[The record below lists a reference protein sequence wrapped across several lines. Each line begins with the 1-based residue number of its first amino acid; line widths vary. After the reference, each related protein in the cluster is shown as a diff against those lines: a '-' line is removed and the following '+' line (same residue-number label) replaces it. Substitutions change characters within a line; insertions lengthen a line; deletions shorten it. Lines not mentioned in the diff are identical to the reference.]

1 MVSKETP
8 VKEPDLLSSLLVH
21 TGNLRPAPGVTKAE
35 LGELRHLVSVSLAQ
49 GQLSDDIGP
58 AVSAQV
64 VEPNVREELEELL
77 TRVAAAPPAERFRVA
92 RRDFGI
98 GGPTTAEWA
107 IGMQPERTFGPF
119 VNEFGQQFWYDAF
132 LIAKP
137 FRVSRGSGLLLVLPV
152 DTRKKPNEPKLEI
165 PAGTVWIRA
174 NQLTSGPTPTAWTGI
189 RIKGGV
195 LDIPEGSTLTSD
207 SLSIPVPALITL
219 HIETDPPFHSGTAS
233 GRGSEATKAVA
244 KVPAAATFA
253 FGPLGIETLNTDR
266 ASLTVY
272 GNDVTFTRESAPPT
286 FEPTLRMVLIPMSAS
301 RTKFNV
307 GPTQSELFQPAGS
320 AAIEK
325 GGWALPVTT
334 SQAENLAVAEGAGS
348 MVLFTGKGLSG
359 SWRGL
364 SNGEASLGK
373 VIVAVNTLSLVFL
386 SEQTVDFRG
395 RQNFEL
401 WHESSSRRSTIV
413 AEFTKP
419 FFFSFVSGRK
429 GFDSIAY
436 QTELTG
442 HVDRPL
448 KADGGRLP
456 IEVRGTV
463 VLLQDAVSTTVGIES
478 NSRLPGGFNAMA
490 VALTNAL
497 VTITPV
503 QRLSLNGTLTDG
515 VKVDQGTLAIH
526 SGIYQVLPFLPDP
539 YAANFTLRRTQD
551 APLADTF
558 FRATVIWPGPHQPT
572 LDIALDSPDGP
583 LSRMLP
589 EPNSRSGGGRRVGN
603 FYWMLDVSSGAD
615 QLGVSWSVPTR
626 ETHLAEAQ
634 LAVSNLSIHFP
645 ARHLAAFLL
654 PQFQWEPVQN
664 TFNEN
669 TSDFDG
675 PLVSINDGGPSFF
688 RTETIHLVPVAPVP
702 VVREIVRSYTDD
714 AADVKTVF
722 TLPFGIKASAYLVDR
737 RYVASPELRL
747 LRVPFQ
753 DLRGARQISLIAG
766 IWVKPVPD
774 TPLTVRQPVLF
785 GNTEQT
791 INFPRPLPLPPPPLM
806 PDNTL
811 GLLRDDFNTRFMQ
824 EVPIERIEFS
834 GYGASIFSRWI
845 DLAEPDVGIT
855 QVSFDAFNGRT
866 SFERIQMVSILWPCI
881 ARVVRTIVLERQ
893 SSGAVLRWDSGWIA
907 TTPGLFKFKDFDHI
921 HKGDIDGMYN
931 IREIRD
937 TTQILTLLKGT
948 SHEATVQAVYYDADV
963 DFKNSPVEAGQ
974 NTAGRVPVRRQL
986 GFIQRVK
993 NPTGAKLLTPKQFD
1007 ALLKING
1014 PLGGPIDCRIR
1025 IGSSQQRKRVTLIQT
1040 EAAGVD
1046 STNVP
1051 VFAVTLYGSP
1061 VFSGSGQWSMV
1072 LIDNASKGVQPIDAQ
1087 TGVPLIKA
1095 NGGPYRWADPAD
1107 LMNPGGAQRDYAL
1120 LMSHDAQRFL
1130 FQRPKIDVNAPNISS
1145 TQPPMVADPYSM
1157 LASTGLF
1164 PPIDQAIKLQPTDL
1178 VAETLKLATANG
1190 KLAVSNLGLGKKTLL
1205 DLPAWTEKIDYSTA
1219 NLLIDSLDNWKFHL
1233 GELQQKL
1240 EFDVIGEIMTMVHG
1254 FESKAG
1260 DASKVLTPKIQF
1272 PPLLKAVTDV
1282 LDLLRRL
1289 APALPGGVGPFKFS
1303 ASFAGTTLRLDI
1315 VADFKLATKD
1325 SDQIECGMG
1334 KVRGNLKVGAELTA
1348 DIIKRE
1354 IGGAVFLEI
1363 SGSWQQLIFPAIYG
1377 GGHLRFFIRGDHAG
1391 KTTLELDACVIGS
1404 VGGTLI
1410 PGLVDLEAT
1419 VKYGYYIQ
1427 VKTRPIPGIIV
1438 GMEGRAKL
1446 LSGLLGFK
1454 FGVEGRA
1461 LIDPTEIADIDP
1473 TDPTAELQTDRP
1485 IKLYGRIRVAGT
1497 VTFAWAIEESKSF
1510 ETDFD
1515 VDVDWKTAFAA
1526 YKAGLMPVP

>member
-1 MVSKETP
+1 M
-8 VKEPDLLSSLLVH
+8 KEPALLKSLLIH
-21 TGNLRPAPGVTKAE
+21 TGNLRPGPGVTNAE
-35 LGELRHLVSVSLAQ
+35 LSELRHLMTLSLLQ
-49 GQLSDDIGP
+49 GQLPDDIGP
-58 AVSAQV
+58 AISKTE
-64 VEPNVREELEELL
+64 VEPNVLEELEELV
-77 TRVAAAPPAERFRVA
+77 TNVAAAPPAERFRVA
-92 RRDFGI
+92 RRDFGM
-98 GGPTTAEWA
+98 GGPRTADWA
-107 IGMQPERTFGPF
+107 IGMQPQRTLGPF
-119 VNEFGQQFWYDAF
+119 IDDFGRQFWFDLF
-132 LIAKP
+132 LMVKP
-137 FRVSRGSGLLLVLPV
+137 FRVSRGSGLLLVLPIG
-152 DTRKKPNEPKLEI
+152 TRKKPNEPELEI

-174 NQLTSGPTPTAWTGI
+174 NQLAAGPTPASWTGV
-189 RIKGGV
+189 RVKGGV
-195 LDIPEGSTLTSD
+195 LDVPEGSTVTND
-207 SLSIPVPALITL
+207 TLSIPVPALITL
-219 HIETDPPFHSGTAS
+219 HIELDPPSLSGTES
-233 GRGSEATKAVA
+233 GPGSEATKAVA
-244 KVPAAATFA
+244 KVPAAAAFT
-253 FGPLGIETLNTDR
+253 FGPLGIETLDADR
-266 ASLTVY
+266 ASLSVY
-272 GNDVTFTRESAPPT
+272 GDDVTFTRDSTPPS
-286 FEPTLRMVLIPMSAS
+286 FEPALRMVLIPMSAN
-301 RTKFNV
+301 RAKFNV
-307 GPTQSELFQPAGS
+307 GLTQSELFQPAAS
-320 AAIEK
+320 APIER
-325 GGWALPVTT
+325 GGWALPITT
-334 SQAENLAVAEGAGS
+334 SQPENLATAEGAGS

-364 SNGEASLGK
+364 SNGEASLRK
-373 VIVAVNTLSLVFL
+373 VIIAVDTSSLVFL

-395 RQNFEL
+395 RQTFEL
-401 WHESSSRRSTIV
+401 WHESASRRSTIE
-413 AEFTKP
+413 AKYTKP
-419 FFFSFVSGRK
+419 FFFSFVSSRK
-429 GFDSIAY
+429 GFDSIAF

-442 HVDRPL
+442 NLDRPL
-448 KADGGRLP
+448 KADNGRLL

-463 VLLQDAVSTTVGIES
+463 VLLQDSVATTVGIEA
-478 NSRLPGGFNAMA
+478 NSRLAGGFNAMA

-503 QRLSLNGTLTDG
+503 QRLSLNGTLTDD
-515 VKVDQGTLAIH
+515 VNIDKGTLALH

-551 APLADTF
+551 APLADTSF
-558 FRATVIWPGPHQPT
+558 QITVTWPGPHQP
-572 LDIALDSPDGP
+572 ALEIRLESSND
-583 LSRMLP
+583 LLTRMLP
-589 EPNSRSGGGRRVGN
+589 EPNSRSGGGTRGGN
-603 FYWMLDVSSGAD
+603 LYWMLDVSSGAD
-615 QLGVSWSVPTR
+615 QLGVSWTVPTG
-626 ETHLAEAQ
+626 ETHRFESQ
-634 LAVSNLSIHFP
+634 LEVSNLSIHFP

-669 TSDFDG
+669 TGDFDG
-675 PLVSINDGGPSFF
+675 QLVSKNDGGPSFF
-688 RTETIHLVPVAPVP
+688 QTETIDLVPVAPVP
-702 VVREIVRSYTDD
+702 VVREIVRSYNDE
-714 AADVKTVF
+714 AANVNTVF

-753 DLRGARQISLIAG
+753 DLKGARQISLLAG

-774 TPLTVRQPVLF
+774 TQLTVRQPVLF

-791 INFPRPLPLPPPPLM
+791 INFPRPPQPPLPLM

-811 GLLRDDFNTRFMQ
+811 GLLWEDFNARFKQ

-834 GYGASIFSRWI
+834 GYGASLFSRWI
-845 DLAEPDVGIT
+845 DLAKPDIGIT

-866 SFERIQMVSILWPCI
+866 AFERIQMVSILWPCV

-907 TTPGLFKFKDFDHI
+907 TTSGLFKHKEFNNI

-937 TTQILTLLKGT
+937 TTQILKLLENT
-948 SHEATVQAVYYDADV
+948 PFETAVQAVYYDADV
-963 DFKNSPVEAGQ
+963 AFKNSPVESGQ
-974 NTAGRVPVRRQL
+974 NSAGRVPVRRQL
-986 GFIQRVK
+986 GFIQRVAY
-993 NPTGAKLLTPKQFD
+993 PSGSFGSTQAELLTPKQFD
-1007 ALLKING
+1007 ALLKTNG
-1014 PLGGPIDCRIR
+1014 PLGGPMDCRIR
-1025 IGSSQQRKRVTLIQT
+1025 IGSSQQRKRLTLIQT
-1040 EAAGVD
+1040 ESAGVD
-1046 STNVP
+1046 STNTQ

-1061 VFSGSGQWSMV
+1061 VFPGSGQWSV
-1072 LIDNASKGVQPIDAQ
+1072 VRIDNASKGVQPIDAN

-1095 NGGPYRWADPAD
+1095 DGGPYRWADPAD
-1107 LMNPGGAQRDYAL
+1107 LMNPAAAQRDYAL

-1130 FQRPKIDVNAPNISS
+1130 FQRPKIDVNAANISS
-1145 TQPPMVADPYSM
+1145 TKPPLVADPYSM

-1190 KLAVSNLGLGKKTLL
+1190 KLAVSNLGLGSKTLL

-1219 NLLIDSLDNWKFHL
+1219 NLFIDSLDNWKIHL
-1233 GELQQKL
+1233 GDLKQKL
-1240 EFDVIGEIMTMVHG
+1240 EFEVIGEIMTLVHG
-1254 FESKAG
+1254 FESIAG
-1260 DASKVLTPKIQF
+1260 DASKVLKPEIKF
-1272 PPLLKAVTDV
+1272 PAPLKAVAEV
-1282 LDLLRRL
+1282 LDLLRKL
-1289 APALPGGVGPFKFS
+1289 APALPGGIGPFKFS

-1348 DIIKRE
+1348 DLIKRE

-1427 VKTRPIPGIIV
+1427 VKNEPLPGVIV

-1473 TDPTAELQTDRP
+1473 TNPSQELETERP

-1497 VTFAWAIEESKSF
+1497 VTLVWAIEESKSF

-1515 VDVDWKTAFAA
+1515 VDVDWKTAVAV

>member
-1 MVSKETP
+1 M
-8 VKEPDLLSSLLVH
+8 KEPDLLNSLLVH
-21 TGNLRPAPGVTKAE
+21 TGNLRPAPGVKNAE
-35 LGELRHLVSVSLAQ
+35 LSELRHLLTLSLIQ
-49 GQLSDDIGP
+49 GQPPDDIGP
-58 AVSAQV
+58 AISARK
-64 VEPNVREELEELL
+64 VEPNVIEELEEIV
-77 TRVAAAPPAERFRVA
+77 TRAAGTPPAKRFRVA

-98 GGPTTAEWA
+98 GGTRTAEWA
-107 IGMQPERTFGPF
+107 VGMQPERTFGPF
-119 VNEFGQQFWYDAF
+119 IDEFGRQFWFDAF
-132 LIAKP
+132 LMAKP

-152 DTRKKPNEPKLEI
+152 GTRKKPNEPELEI

-174 NQLTSGPTPTAWTGI
+174 NQLTAGPAPTAWSGV
-189 RIKGGV
+189 RVKGGM
-195 LDIPEGSTLTSD
+195 LGIPEGSTLTSD

-219 HIETDPPFHSGTAS
+219 HIETDPPFLSGTAN
-233 GRGSEATKAVA
+233 GPGSEATKAVA
-244 KVPAAATFA
+244 KVPRAAGFT
-253 FGPLGIETLNTDR
+253 FGPLGIERLDADR
-266 ASLTVY
+266 ASLSVY
-272 GNDVTFTRESAPPT
+272 ANDVTFTRNSASPS
-286 FEPTLRMVLIPMSAS
+286 FEPTLGMVLFPMSAN

-307 GPTQSELFQPAGS
+307 GTTHSELFQPAGS

-334 SQAENLAVAEGAGS
+334 SEPENLAAAEGAGS

-364 SNGEASLGK
+364 SSGEASLKK
-373 VIVAVNTLSLVFL
+373 VIVAVNTSSLLFL
-386 SEQTVDFRG
+386 SEHTVDFRG
-395 RQNFEL
+395 QQTFEL
-401 WHESSSRRSTIV
+401 WHESTSRRSTIE
-413 AEFTKP
+413 AKFTKP
-419 FFFSFVSGRK
+419 FFFSFVSSRK
-429 GFDSIAY
+429 GFDSIAF

-442 HVDRPL
+442 NVDRPL

-463 VLLQDAVSTTVGIES
+463 MLLQDSAGTTVGIDAS
-478 NSRLPGGFNAMA
+478 SRPSGDFNAMA

-497 VTITPV
+497 ITITPV
-503 QRLSLNGTLTDG
+503 QRLFLNGTLTDD
-515 VKVDQGTLAIH
+515 VKVNEGTLAINA
-526 SGIYQVLPFLPDP
+526 GIYQVLPFLPDP

-551 APLADTF
+551 SPLADTF
-558 FRATVIWPGPHQPT
+558 FRTTVTWPAPHQPA
-572 LDIALDSPDGP
+572 LDIELDTPDG
-583 LSRMLP
+583 LVSRMLP
-589 EPNSRSGGGRRVGN
+589 EPNRRSDGDTRFGN
-603 FYWMLDVSSGAD
+603 VYWMLDVSSGAD

-626 ETHLAEAQ
+626 EAHRLESQ

-645 ARHLAAFLL
+645 ARNLAAFLL

-669 TSDFDG
+669 TGDSAG
-675 PLVSINDGGPSFF
+675 PLESKDDGSPTFF
-688 RTETIHLVPVAPVP
+688 HTETIDLVPVAPVP
-702 VVREIVRSYTDD
+702 VVREIVRSYTDEGRNVN
-714 AADVKTVF
+714 ATF
-722 TLPFGIKASAYLVDR
+722 TLPFGIEASASLIDR

-747 LRVPFQ
+747 LRVPFK
-753 DLRGARQISLIAG
+753 DLKGARQISLVAG
-766 IWVKPVPD
+766 LWVKSIPE
-774 TPLTVRQPVLF
+774 TQFTVRQSVLF

-791 INFPRPLPLPPPPLM
+791 RNFLQPA

-811 GLLRDDFNTRFMQ
+811 GPLREDFNTAFKQ
-824 EVPIERIEFS
+824 EIPIERIEFS
-834 GYGASIFSRWI
+834 GYGASLFSRWI
-845 DLAEPDVGIT
+845 DLAVPDVGIT

-881 ARVVRTIVLERQ
+881 ARVVRTIVVERQ
-893 SSGAVLRWDSGWIA
+893 SNGAVLRWDSGWIA
-907 TTPGLFKFKDFDHI
+907 TTPGLFKHKDFNDI

-937 TTQILTLLKGT
+937 TTQILKLLEGT
-948 SHEATVQAVYYDADV
+948 AKETTVQAVYYDADV
-963 DFKNSPVEAGQ
+963 AFKNSPVEAGQ
-974 NTAGRVPVRRQL
+974 NSAGRVPVRRQL
-986 GFIQRVK
+986 GFIQRLAYPAQPPNQYFESK
-993 NPTGAKLLTPKQFD
+993 QADLLTREQFD
-1007 ALLKING
+1007 ALLKKNG

-1025 IGSSQQRKRVTLIQT
+1025 IGSSQQRERLTLIQT
-1040 EAAGVD
+1040 ESAGVD
-1046 STNVP
+1046 STNKP

-1061 VFSGSGQWSMV
+1061 VFPGSGQWSV
-1072 LIDNASKGVQPIDAQ
+1072 VRVDNASKGVEPIDAK
-1087 TGVPLIKA
+1087 TGVALIKA

-1107 LMNPGGAQRDYAL
+1107 LMNPAAAQRDYAL

-1130 FQRPKIDVNAPNISS
+1130 FQRPKIDVNAANISS
-1145 TQPPMVADPYSM
+1145 TKPPLVADPYSM

-1164 PPIDQAIKLQPTDL
+1164 PPIDQAISLQPTDL
-1178 VAETLKLATANG
+1178 VAQTLKLATANG
-1190 KLAVSNLGLGKKTLL
+1190 KISAGNLGLNDKTLL
-1205 DLPAWTEKIDYSTA
+1205 DLPAWTEKIKYSKA
-1219 NLLIDSLDNWKFHL
+1219 NLFIDSLDNWKIQL
-1233 GELQQKL
+1233 GNLHQIL
-1240 EFDVIGEIMTMVHG
+1240 EFDGIGEIMTVVHG
-1254 FESKAG
+1254 FESIAS
-1260 DASKVLTPKIQF
+1260 DASKVLKPEIKF
-1272 PPLLKAVTDV
+1272 PGPLEAVAEV
-1282 LDLLRRL
+1282 LDLLRKL

-1427 VKTRPIPGIIV
+1427 VKTKPIPGLIV

-1446 LSGLLGFK
+1446 LSGLLGFR

-1473 TDPTAELQTDRP
+1473 TNPAQELETERP

-1497 VTFAWAIEESKSF
+1497 VTLVWAIEETKSF

-1515 VDVDWKTAFAA
+1515 VNLDWKTAVAV